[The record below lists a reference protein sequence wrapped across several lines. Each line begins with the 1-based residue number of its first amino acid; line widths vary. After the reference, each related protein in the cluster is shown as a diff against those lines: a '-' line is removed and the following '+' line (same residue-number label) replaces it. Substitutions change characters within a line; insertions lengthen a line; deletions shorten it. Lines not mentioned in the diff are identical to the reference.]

1 MSVLRIYQAK
11 NIGDRIFYKVYMES
25 NLYRKTCVCVCVSRM
40 DGQTACT
47 IWTKFSELIA
57 IYPTGNIGG
66 SVCAPLSNKGS
77 LSDGGT

>member
-1 MSVLRIYQAK
+1 M
-11 NIGDRIFYKVYMES
+11 
-25 NLYRKTCVCVCVSRM
+25 CVSRM
-40 DGQTACT
+40 DGQMACT

>member
-1 MSVLRIYQAK
+1 MDIFKINDDDDEHLIYK
-11 NIGDRIFYKVYMES
+11 RRLV
-25 NLYRKTCVCVCVSRM
+25 RVCVCLCVCVSRM

-66 SVCAPLSNKGS
+66 SVYAPLSNKGS
-77 LSDGGT
+77 LPDGGT